1 MRPRPALITA
11 LLGLTVLTGGCSSD
25 ESGTT
30 PSPAKAEASR
40 SQDSLPYIFD
50 PNTGSAEVSKAR
62 FGKSWPL
69 TVSDGIVNCIVN
81 GGGGV
86 AAIFQPSASTADRPI
101 RYALNGTAKGSVSM
115 RELGLKPVDPIWAD
129 DPATGYKKDISVL
142 IDVCRPYMR

>member
-1 MRPRPALITA
+1 MRPRAVCFAAVI
-11 LLGLTVLTGGCSSD
+11 GLAVLAGGCSSGT
-25 ESGTT
+25 GTT
-30 PSPAKAEASR
+30 PTPTKAKASR
-40 SQDSLPYIFD
+40 SQNSLPYIFD
-50 PNTGSAEVSKAR
+50 ANTGSAEVSKAR

-129 DPATGYKKDISVL
+129 DPATGSKKDISVL
-142 IDVCRPYMR
+142 IEVCRPFMK